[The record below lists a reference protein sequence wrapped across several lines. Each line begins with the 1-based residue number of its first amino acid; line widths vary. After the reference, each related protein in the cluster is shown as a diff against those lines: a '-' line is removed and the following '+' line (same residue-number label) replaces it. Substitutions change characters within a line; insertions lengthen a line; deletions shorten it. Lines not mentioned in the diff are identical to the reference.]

1 MGKFRL
7 CRAPRST
14 TVSLQAGI
22 VDNLRAFQ
30 NQHKMKKA
38 ALQIIAG
45 QLSEEKIKA
54 LREIFVALD
63 ANGDG
68 CLAAD
73 ELRDGMAKASLGE
86 LLSKVDLDAIIEGV
100 DADGS
105 GMIDYTEF
113 LAATL
118 DRKCY
123 LQEDVCYNA
132 FSVFDQDGDGQIT
145 LEELKT
151 ILDNGTMDE
160 NALGSKTSED
170 ILKAV
175 DANGDG
181 SIDFQVTVV
190 TNTRTAASSAR
201 CFSFTSDT
209 GCTRKPPNPR
219 CSLAPSKLESWFVV
233 AWEDWKNLQPAS
245 RFGYQGSSH
254 AGSLSLNN
262 GWFIVFR
269 SDAQRSR
276 AAPNDFLHRAP
287 A

>member
-1 MGKFRL
+1 
-7 CRAPRST
+7 
-14 TVSLQAGI
+14 
-22 VDNLRAFQ
+22 
-30 NQHKMKKA
+30 MKKA

-151 ILDNGTMDE
+151 ILDNGNMDE
-160 NALGSKTSED
+160 DALGSKTSED

-181 SIDFQVTVV
+181 SIDFQEFMDMM
-190 TNTRTAASSAR
+190 RG
-201 CFSFTSDT
+201 D
-209 GCTRKPPNPR
+209 K
-219 CSLAPSKLESWFVV
+219 
-233 AWEDWKNLQPAS
+233 
-245 RFGYQGSSH
+245 
-254 AGSLSLNN
+254 
-262 GWFIVFR
+262 
-269 SDAQRSR
+269 
-276 AAPNDFLHRAP
+276 AP
-287 A
+287 ALDIKAVPTQAL